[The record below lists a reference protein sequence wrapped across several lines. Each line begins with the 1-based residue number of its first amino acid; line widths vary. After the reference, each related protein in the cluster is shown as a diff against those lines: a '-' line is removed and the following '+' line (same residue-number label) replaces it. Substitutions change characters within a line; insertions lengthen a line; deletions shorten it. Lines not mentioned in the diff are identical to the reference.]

1 MTDTPKTIN
10 RSTYL
15 QALGLYTLASIHR
28 AKVDDA
34 REELLRLLGV
44 ENNGHIDD
52 EIYSPNRGF
61 DEALKLEG
69 FTVADDPA

>member
-1 MTDTPKTIN
+1 MKTIS

-28 AKVDDA
+28 QKVDDA
-34 REELLRLLGV
+34 REELVRLLGV

-61 DEALKLEG
+61 DEALKLEEIAI
-69 FTVADDPA
+69 TDEPTA